1 MRNNEERKLVGI
13 TRKMLEIYMDVLAQ
27 NEIDAREK
35 MTDLMSK
42 REHIKLRNSDNLSKK
57 SMNKYV
63 VSMVSSSV
71 PSES

>member
-1 MRNNEERKLVGI
+1 MGI

>member
-1 MRNNEERKLVGI
+1 MGF

-57 SMNKYV
+57 SMNKSV